1 MAELIK
7 NVEHASIF
15 TLKDLVEIEPGR
27 VNSLTLSQTPGCKM
41 TVFAIDADE
50 GMSSHAASGDALIT
64 VLEGTGEITVN
75 DVPHQLSAGQS
86 IVMTSG
92 SPHSVRGVTPFKMQ
106 LTVVKPAVEHASIFT
121 LKDLV
126 EIEPGRVNS
135 LTLSQTPG
143 CKMTVFAIDAD
154 EGMSSHA
161 ASGDAL
167 ITVLEGTGE
176 ITVNDVPH
184 QLSAGQSIV
193 MTSGSPHSV
202 RGVTPFKMQL
212 TVVKPAE

>member
-92 SPHSVRGVTPFKMQ
+92 SPHSVRGV
-106 LTVVKPAVEHASIFT
+106 A
-121 LKDLV
+121 
-126 EIEPGRVNS
+126 
-135 LTLSQTPG
+135 
-143 CKMTVFAIDAD
+143 
-154 EGMSSHA
+154 
-161 ASGDAL
+161 
-167 ITVLEGTGE
+167 
-176 ITVNDVPH
+176 
-184 QLSAGQSIV
+184 
-193 MTSGSPHSV
+193 
-202 RGVTPFKMQL
+202 PFKMQL